1 MGGERR
7 GDWGAGGGARVGME
21 ARRGGWGVDVVHAG
35 LRCPGGAQGT
45 VGDAEPPRLHASTAP
60 PPPLSPHCPQCPRPP
75 WVPSC
80 PPCPPPPQGS
90 LQHFLRQHVSPWAGS
105 ARLAL
110 SLARGLAFLHQE
122 LWRDGETPL
131 QPPNGPWCAT
141 PQPVTPLHPQGCTNP
156 AWCIATSAART
167 SWCARTAPAPSGI
180 SGSPWRC
187 RPALTAAAGRE
198 WLTSEG

>member
-1 MGGERR
+1 MGCRCCACR
-7 GDWGAGGGARVGME
+7 AAVPWGCARH
-21 ARRGGWGVDVVHAG
+21 GWGCRAATAARQH
-35 LRCPGGAQGT
+35 C
-45 VGDAEPPRLHASTAP
+45 STSTPVPA
-60 PPPLSPHCPQCPRPP
+60 LSPTPLTPLGALLPP
-75 WVPSC
+75 MS
-80 PPCPPPPQGS
+80 PPQGS